1 LRRKHIRTDIFSDT
15 LYSAIFPLEENLAA
29 VFLSALQQFV
39 CLKPASAEEAD

>member
-1 LRRKHIRTDIFSDT
+1 LRRKHNETDNFSDT

-29 VFLSALQQFV
+29 VSLSALQQIV